1 MNKKFDFTIKV
12 LEKQLIAEKQQLKLW
27 ETILSKDDV
36 NNSHLQANGNIPNN
50 KNRISEL
57 ENALEFIKS

>member
-27 ETILSKDDV
+27 ETVLLKDDV
-36 NNSHLQANGNIPNN
+36 DNSHRQANGNIPNN

>member
-12 LEKQLIAEKQQLKLW
+12 LEKQLIAEKHQLKLW
-27 ETILSKDDV
+27 ESILLKEDV
-36 NNSHLQANGNIPNN
+36 NNSHRQANGNIPNN

-57 ENALEFIKS
+57 ENALEYLKI